1 MPALTSTLENLW
13 DLEMRMLYDEGI
25 KYCHYRATYF
35 LQMVVDHGGLQ
46 AARSLLHKE
55 GISEG
60 LATLWQCGRLDLT
73 MEARMFQRD
82 ETGARK
88 WEPLFTSEEF
98 AIARARLA
106 QLEYGPALDGSL

>member
-1 MPALTSTLENLW
+1 MPAPTRTLENLW
-13 DLEMRMLYDEGI
+13 DLEMRVLYDEAV

-35 LQMVVDHGGLQ
+35 LQMVVDHGGLE
-46 AARSLLHKE
+46 ATRILLHKE

-60 LATLWQCGRLDLT
+60 LATLWQYGMLDLT

-88 WEPLFTSEEF
+88 WDPLFTSEEF
-98 AIARARLA
+98 AIARARLV
-106 QLEYGPALDGSL
+106 QLEYAPALDGSL